1 MRIFGYLRVE
11 DGRPECSDI
20 PFKFAL
26 RISEVIQRNY
36 MKFSFPKAAGPFVIL
51 CALSSFTLFG
61 QTPPKTDQQGM
72 GGVNTG
78 PAVNYTSK
86 RTAGI
91 TDPKAPLVFED
102 ATEKTA
108 LANFKHRS
116 GTPAKDY
123 IFEVPS
129 GGVAIFDY
137 DGDGLPDIYLVNG
150 STLPALQGKEKPPRA
165 ALYHNL
171 GNWKFEDVTDK
182 AGVANER
189 WGMGV
194 AVGDYDNDG
203 RPDIYVTNFGVS
215 RLYHNNGDGTFTD
228 VAEKLGVARKGWST
242 GATWGD
248 YDGDGRL
255 DLFVPGYLEID
266 LNNLPRSPAEANK
279 PGGVG
284 QNFCQFRGAPV
295 MCGPRS
301 LPGESDTLYHQKPDG
316 TFEDVS
322 VKAGVND
329 PQKYYGFSSAFVQA
343 NDDNLLDLI
352 VVNDSTPKQFYI
364 NKGDGTFEEV
374 GYPSGVAL
382 NENGREQAGMG
393 VAIGDYDNSGRM
405 SFHITNFSDDSNV
418 LYHNDGDSNF
428 TDVTFLAGL
437 GEVTLPF
444 LGWGTSFIDYDND
457 GWLDLI
463 VANGHVYPAV
473 DDHQWGTSY
482 AQQALLFR
490 NLKNGKFERVGA
502 APGSGLAYAWCG
514 RGLAVGDLDGDGR
527 LDVVINNADS
537 RPSILK
543 NVATPVGHWLAFHL
557 VGDVSKR
564 SPRDAIGATVYV
576 TTGKIRQRQDVIS
589 GGSYASQNDTTLHF
603 GLGAATSVDK
613 VEIRWP
619 DGSKETIQ
627 VPSVDR
633 KFTVVESKGI
643 SK

>member
-1 MRIFGYLRVE
+1 MKSRF
-11 DGRPECSDI
+11 PE
-20 PFKFAL
+20 AVGL
-26 RISEVIQRNY
+26 
-36 MKFSFPKAAGPFVIL
+36 FVIL
-51 CALSSFTLFG
+51 CGLSSFTLFG
-61 QTPPKTDQQGM
+61 QTTPKTEQQGM

-86 RTAGI
+86 RTSGV

-102 ATEKTA
+102 VAEKTA
-108 LANFKHRS
+108 LVNFKHRS
-116 GTPAKDY
+116 GTPAKEY

-150 STLPALQGKEKPPRA
+150 STLPALLGKEKPPRA

-203 RPDIYVTNFGVS
+203 RPDLYVTNFGVS

-228 VAEKLGVARKGWST
+228 VAEKVGVARKGWST

-301 LPGESDTLYHQKPDG
+301 LTGESDTLYHQKPDG

-329 PQKYYGFSSAFVQA
+329 SQKYYGFSSAFVQA
-343 NDDNLLDLI
+343 NDDNLLDLV
-352 VVNDSTPKQFYI
+352 VVNDSTPKQLYI
-364 NKGDGTFEEV
+364 NKGDGTFEEI

-393 VAIGDYDNSGRM
+393 IAIGDYDNSGRM

-437 GEVTLPF
+437 GEITLPF
-444 LGWGTSFIDYDND
+444 LGWGTSFIDFDND
-457 GWLDLI
+457 SWLDLI
-463 VANGHVYPAV
+463 VANGHVYPVV

-502 APGSGLAYAWCG
+502 APGSGLAYSWCG

-537 RPSILK
+537 RPSLLR
-543 NVATPVGHWLAFHL
+543 NVATPVGHWLALHL
-557 VGDVSKR
+557 VGDVSKK
-564 SPRDAIGATVYV
+564 SPRDAIGASVYV
-576 TTGKIRQRQDVIS
+576 TTGKVRQRQDVIS
-589 GGSYASQNDTTLHF
+589 GGSYSSQNDTTLHF
-603 GLGAATSVDK
+603 GLGIATNVDK

-633 KFTVVESKGI
+633 KFTVVESKGV

>member
-1 MRIFGYLRVE
+1 MQSRLA
-11 DGRPECSDI
+11 
-20 PFKFAL
+20 KAL
-26 RISEVIQRNY
+26 
-36 MKFSFPKAAGPFVIL
+36 GPLVIL
-51 CALSSFTLFG
+51 CGLSALTLFG
-61 QTPPKTDQQGM
+61 QAPPKTD
-72 GGVNTG
+72 GGASTG
-78 PAVNYTSK
+78 IPANYISK

-102 ATEKTA
+102 AAEKTA

-116 GTPAKDY
+116 GTAAKDY

-137 DGDGLPDIYLVNG
+137 DSDGLPDIYLVNG
-150 STLPALQGKEKPPRA
+150 STLPALLGKEKPPRA

-203 RPDIYVTNFGVS
+203 RPDLYVTNFGIS
-215 RLYHNNGDGTFTD
+215 RLYHNNGNGTFTD
-228 VAEKLGVARKGWST
+228 VSEKVGVARKGWST

-255 DLFVPGYLEID
+255 DLFVPGYVEID
-266 LNNLPRSPAEANK
+266 LNNLPRSPAEASK
-279 PGGVG
+279 SGGVG
-284 QNFCQFRGAPV
+284 QNFCQFRGTPV
-295 MCGPRS
+295 MCGPRG
-301 LPGESDTLYHQKPDG
+301 LTGEGDTLFHQKADG

-329 PQKYYGFSSAFVQA
+329 SQKYYGFASAFVHA
-343 NDDNLLDLI
+343 NEDNLLDLI
-352 VVNDSTPKQFYI
+352 VVNDSTPKQLYI

-393 VAIGDYDNSGRM
+393 IAIGDYDNSGRM
-405 SFHITNFSDDSNV
+405 SFHVTNFSDDSNV

-428 TDVTFLAGL
+428 TDVTSLAGL

-444 LGWGTSFIDYDND
+444 LGWGTSFMDYDND

-463 VANGHVYPAV
+463 VANGHVYPVV

-482 AQQALLFR
+482 AQQTLLFR

-502 APGSGLAYAWCG
+502 APGSGLAYPWCG
-514 RGLAVGDLDGDGR
+514 RGLAVADLDGDGR
-527 LDVVINNADS
+527 MDAVINNADS
-537 RPSILK
+537 RPSVLR
-543 NVATPVGHWLAFHL
+543 NAATPVGHWLALRL
-557 VGDVSKR
+557 VGDVSRK
-564 SPRDAIGATVYV
+564 SPRDAIGASVYV
-576 TTGKIRQRQDVIS
+576 TTGKLRQRQDVIS

-603 GLGAATSVDK
+603 GLGSATSVDK
-613 VEIRWP
+613 VEITWP
-619 DGSKETIQ
+619 DGAKETIQ
-627 VPSVDR
+627 VPLVDR
-633 KFTVVESKGI
+633 TFTVVEGKGI
-643 SK
+643 NK

>member
-1 MRIFGYLRVE
+1 
-11 DGRPECSDI
+11 
-20 PFKFAL
+20 
-26 RISEVIQRNY
+26 
-36 MKFSFPKAAGPFVIL
+36 MKFHLPRAVGPLVVL
-51 CALSSFTLFG
+51 CVLSSLTLLA
-61 QTPPKTDQQGM
+61 QTPPKAEPQGM

-78 PAVNYTSK
+78 TPVNYASK
-86 RTAGI
+86 RTVGI
-91 TDPKAPLVFED
+91 TDPKAPMVFED
-102 ATEKTA
+102 VAAKTA
-108 LANFKHRS
+108 LANFKHVS
-116 GTPAKDY
+116 GTAAKEY

-150 STLPALQGKEKPPRA
+150 STLPALMGKEKPPRA

-203 RPDIYVTNFGVS
+203 RPDLYVTNFGVS

-228 VAEKLGVARKGWST
+228 LAEKLGVARKGWST

-316 TFEDVS
+316 AFEDVS

-329 PQKYYGFSSAFVQA
+329 SQKYYGFSSAFVQA
-343 NDDNLLDLI
+343 NDDNRLDLV

-393 VAIGDYDNSGRM
+393 IAIGDYDNSGRM

-457 GWLDLI
+457 GWLDLV
-463 VANGHVYPAV
+463 VANGHVYPVV

-482 AQQALLFR
+482 AQQTLLFR

-502 APGSGLAYAWCG
+502 APGSGLAYPWCG

-527 LDVVINNADS
+527 LDVVINNADA
-537 RPSILK
+537 RPSLFR
-543 NVATPVGHWLAFHL
+543 NVATPVGHWLALHL
-557 VGDVSKR
+557 VGDVSKK

-576 TTGKIRQRQDVIS
+576 TTGKVRQRQDVIS
-589 GGSYASQNDTTLHF
+589 GGSYSSQNDTTLHF

-619 DGSKETIQ
+619 DGSTETIQ

-633 KFTVVESKGI
+633 KFTVIESKGV